1 MLAAFDS
8 HPVIKIVAGDWA
20 MAQTHAYLLKIVLEQ
35 ALPAT
40 ITPGYKLYP
49 HSPFSTPLFATRFLP
64 LAPTSDH
71 FRVNSSLDDTRHT
84 SHPTE

>member
-40 ITPGYKLYP
+40 ITPGYKLHP
-49 HSPFSTPLFATRFLP
+49 HSPLHGVPFPLR
-64 LAPTSDH
+64 
-71 FRVNSSLDDTRHT
+71 
-84 SHPTE
+84 